1 MEDLDELREE
11 EENPLK
17 DMYMTFKSGNE
28 HFGISVSNVI
38 EIIGMQA
45 ITQVPDVEDYIRGL
59 INLRGKIIPVIDVR
73 VRFRQEAPLY
83 GSDLYYCDQCER
95 YGAWIDRGKN

>member
-28 HFGISVSNVI
+28 HFGISVSNP
-38 EIIGMQA
+38 GCGRLYQ
-45 ITQVPDVEDYIRGL
+45 
-59 INLRGKIIPVIDVR
+59 
-73 VRFRQEAPLY
+73 RF
-83 GSDLYYCDQCER
+83 D
-95 YGAWIDRGKN
+95 